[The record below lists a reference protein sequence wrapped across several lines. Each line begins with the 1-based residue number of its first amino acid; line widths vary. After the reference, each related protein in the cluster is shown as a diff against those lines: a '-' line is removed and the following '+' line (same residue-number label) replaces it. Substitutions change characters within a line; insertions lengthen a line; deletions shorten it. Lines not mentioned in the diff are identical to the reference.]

1 MSIKL
6 TKTNAGNCRIATWQG
21 KVTISCESNDGDVTL
36 HPRNKKQVCDI
47 IRLIQNNI
55 ALGISEYS
63 SIDHRGRRYH
73 RLSSLYKRNYPNKK
87 LRFYSNNI
95 LEEDFDDIIKLLQ
108 GIEVEDRVS
117 LDKKDLCNY
126 NLCQLKTILTSM
138 KRRKKVKQE
147 NGKLFI
153 NLEV

>member
-6 TKTNAGNCRIATWQG
+6 TKTRAGNCTMQTWQG
-21 KVTISCESNDGDVTL
+21 KVSIGCEKNDGDITVL
-36 HPRNKKQVCDI
+36 PRYRKQVYDT
-47 IRLIQNNI
+47 IRLIQNNC
-55 ALGISEYS
+55 ANGLSDYCGIDS
-63 SIDHRGRRYH
+63 RGRKYY
-73 RLSSLYKRNYPNKK
+73 RLAPLYKTNYPNKI

-95 LEEDFDDIIKLLQ
+95 LEEDFDDIIELLQ
-108 GIEVEDRVS
+108 GIEIENKVS
-117 LDKKDLCNY
+117 LDKQNLCNY
-126 NLCQLKTILTSM
+126 NLFQLTTILTSM